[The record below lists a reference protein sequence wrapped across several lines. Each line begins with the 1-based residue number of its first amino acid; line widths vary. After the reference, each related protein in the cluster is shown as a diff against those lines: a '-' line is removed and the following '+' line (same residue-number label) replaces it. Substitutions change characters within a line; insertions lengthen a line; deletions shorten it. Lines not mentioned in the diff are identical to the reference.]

1 MIGQISRDEM
11 RSAIEDKLCAY
22 FTTTGEAATDEQIF
36 QASAMV
42 IRELMSR
49 FLTVE
54 DPRHAEKEVHYMS
67 MEFLMGRSLMKNAF
81 NLGVGEALTGA
92 LEDMGRSAVDVFEA
106 EPDAG
111 LGNGGLGRLAACYMD
126 SMATLG
132 LEATGYSICYELGIF
147 KQQFK
152 DGRQTEVADNWRIAS
167 HSWLVPRYE
176 DAVEVRFG
184 GQIAPHWDKFGRYHA
199 EHTGYDAV
207 IAVPRDMLIAGF
219 GGKEI
224 NTLRLWDAESPNFL
238 DMYLFSEG
246 EYVRSMEQRTMA
258 EVITK
263 VLYPADDH
271 IEGKTLRLKQQY
283 FFVSATAQDVV
294 RKHIRKWGDI
304 RSFAQHHTIQ
314 INDTHPTLIIPELMR
329 IFMDEYDM
337 GWDEA
342 WNIVK
347 ESVAYTNHTVM
358 SEALEKWPQDLM
370 QQLLPRL
377 WEIMC
382 EINRRWCDFLV
393 FNFNWD
399 ERVGRNLIIRDGKVH
414 MANMC
419 LAACYMVNGVSRLHG
434 EILKDDLF
442 HDIYTLRP
450 QRFTHVTNGIDHRRW
465 LAQINPGLHGLLCET
480 IGDAYLTRPEEL
492 IKFADFAD
500 DKEVRRRVN
509 AIKQENKKALA
520 AFCKRNQGL
529 VLDTDGIIDVQVK
542 RLHEYKRQL
551 LCAMRIASLQMQLH
565 DDPKRDFVPRTFV
578 FGAKAAAGY
587 RVAKRII
594 ELLLSMQDDIN
605 NDPVCKGKLQVC
617 FVENYRVSAAEAI
630 VPAAQVSEQISTAGK
645 EASGTGCMK
654 LMMNGAVTIGT
665 LDGANVEMYERLGD
679 ENMFLFGLHTD
690 EIANWRRHGYDPN
703 GMAHCDGEI
712 MRVMNRPRLRR
723 LPDAHVRAHP
733 GRRGARASRHH
744 EHRRERHLRGR
755 PRHRGVR
762 EEHLARHITEAV
774 PADPAGA
781 SPHNKDDRRDR
792 RRKKGLK
799 PGLGWDPS
807 PYFPKR
813 DRRIAWQTTSPSW
826 AA

>member
-22 FTTTGEAATDEQIF
+22 FATTGAAATEEQIF
-36 QASAMV
+36 RSTAMV
-42 IRELMSR
+42 IREIMSR
-49 FLTVE
+49 FLTAE
-54 DPRHAEKEVHYMS
+54 DPRRAEKEVHYMS

-81 NLGVGEALTGA
+81 NLGIGEALVGA
-92 LEDMGRSAVDVFEA
+92 LEDMGRSAVDIFEE

-132 LEATGYSICYELGIF
+132 LEGTGYSICYELGIF
-147 KQQFK
+147 KQKFK
-152 DGRQTEVADNWRIAS
+152 DGKQTEVADNWRTAAE
-167 HSWLVPRYE
+167 SWLVPRYE

-184 GQIAPHWDKFGRYHA
+184 GQITPQWDNYGRYHA

-207 IAVPRDMLIAGF
+207 IAIPRDMLIAGYE
-219 GGKEI
+219 GKQI
-224 NTLRLWDAESPNFL
+224 NTLRLWDSESPNFL

-294 RKHIRKWGDI
+294 RKHIKKWGDI
-304 RSFAQHHTIQ
+304 RSFAKHHTIQ
-314 INDTHPTLIIPELMR
+314 INDTHPTMIIPELMR
-329 IFMDEYDM
+329 IFMDEYGM

-347 ESVAYTNHTVM
+347 ASVAYTNHTVM
-358 SEALEKWPQDLM
+358 SEALEKWPQQLM

-382 EINRRWCDFLV
+382 EINRRWCDYLV
-393 FNFNWD
+393 YNFNWD
-399 ERVGRNLIIRDGKVH
+399 ERVGRTLIIRDGQVH

-450 QRFTHVTNGIDHRRW
+450 DRFTHVTNGIDHRRW
-465 LAQINPGLHGLLCET
+465 LAQINPGLHKLLCET
-480 IGDAYLTRPEEL
+480 IGGDYLLKPEEL

-500 DKEVRRRVN
+500 DKQVRETVN
-509 AIKQENKKALA
+509 TIKQANKEALA
-520 AFCKRNQGL
+520 AFVKRNQGQI
-529 VLDTDGIIDVQVK
+529 LDTDGIIDVQVK

-565 DDPKRDFVPRTFV
+565 DNPNQEFLPRTFV

-587 RVAKRII
+587 KVAKRII
-594 ELLLSMQDDIN
+594 ELLLSMADDIN
-605 NDPVCKGKLQVC
+605 NDPVCKGRLQIC

-690 EIANWRRHGYDPN
+690 EIAHWRRHGYDPN
-703 GMAHCDGEI
+703 GMAHSDGEI
-712 MRVMNRPRLRR
+712 MRIMNRFRQGFRDGKSYSDLVSNLLYGGDQYMLIADYRAYADCQARLYDRIRDDDERAR
-723 LPDAHVRAHP
+723 LAIINTAQSGIFAADRAIEEYARNIWHVM
-733 GRRGARASRHH
+733 
-744 EHRRERHLRGR
+744 
-755 PRHRGVR
+755 
-762 EEHLARHITEAV
+762 
-774 PADPAGA
+774 
-781 SPHNKDDRRDR
+781 
-792 RRKKGLK
+792 
-799 PGLGWDPS
+799 
-807 PYFPKR
+807 
-813 DRRIAWQTTSPSW
+813 
-826 AA
+826 